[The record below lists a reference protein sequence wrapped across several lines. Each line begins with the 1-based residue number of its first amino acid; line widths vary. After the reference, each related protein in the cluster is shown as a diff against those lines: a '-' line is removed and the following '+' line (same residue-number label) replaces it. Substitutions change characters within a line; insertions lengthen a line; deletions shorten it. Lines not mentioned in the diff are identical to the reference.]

1 MSEVIIVAKKTMK
14 ETMNE
19 MKNENETL
27 RKQLASIPAL
37 EQQLAKMQLT
47 QRLLEQHANA
57 VMAASQNLL
66 RDIEALNK
74 AAGGQE

>member
-1 MSEVIIVAKKTMK
+1 MAKRTLADIKK
-14 ETMNE
+14 ENDE
-19 MKNENETL
+19 LKAAAARVPE
-27 RKQLASIPAL
+27 L
-37 EQQLAKMQLT
+37 EQHMAKMQLT
-47 QRLLEQHANA
+47 TRLLEQHANT